1 MGSVYLGSLLEICML
16 SGHKS
21 NPSSGIVNVFQ
32 EFDFFRRRL
41 ECITLTQEVEIIIG
55 WADIIA

>member
-32 EFDFFRRRL
+32 EFDVCFEDGL
-41 ECITLTQEVEIIIG
+41 NV
-55 WADIIA
+55 